1 MTTATYTVSTP
12 AAAIQTIPE
21 ALAAAIDY
29 NNDWYGLSIYSRTLA
44 DIEATSDY
52 IQGLG
57 ASNPKIFFAQNAASE
72 MLDVG
77 ASSDIASL
85 LTAKANFRTSVWYHA
100 DNTEF
105 LEMALMGGQLPTL
118 PGSITWAYKSL
129 STITVDTLT
138 DGQKAAVHSKNANTY
153 DTVASVA
160 ITEEGKTCDTASG
173 EWIDVIRG
181 VDWIQVNM
189 SADLYTLLVN
199 SPKVPYS
206 TAGISSVKGVLINV
220 LATAQT
226 QGILTLDEP
235 ATVTVPDIADVS
247 AGDKGT
253 RTLNDVTFTGIL
265 AGAIQ
270 KINVQGTV
278 TLV

>member
-12 AAAIQTIPE
+12 AAATQTFTE
-21 ALAAAIDY
+21 ALAAAIDH
-29 NNDWYGLSIYSRTLA
+29 NNDWYGLATWTRSKGE
-44 DIEATSDY
+44 IETISDY

-57 ASNPKIFFAQNAASE
+57 ASNPKIYFAQNLDPN
-72 MLDVG
+72 MLDPG
-77 ASSDIASL
+77 DSTDIASL
-85 LTAKANFRTSVWYHA
+85 LTAKSNFRTSVWYHA
-100 DNTEF
+100 DNAEF

-138 DGQKAAVHSKNANTY
+138 DGQKSAVHGKNANTY

-160 ITEEGKTCDTASG
+160 ITEEGKTSDTASG

-189 SADLYTLLVN
+189 SADLYTLLIN

-206 TAGISSVKGVLINV
+206 TAGISSVKGVIINV

-226 QGILTLDEP
+226 QGILTLDETP
-235 ATVTVPDIADVS
+235 IVTVPDIADVS

-253 RTLNDVTFTGIL
+253 RTLNNVTFTGIL